1 MACAAALEAGH
12 REVAA
17 HAPDIDAV
25 VDVTYLDTEESSSDY
40 PETEIVARTSSRG
53 CVPNAILYVVGDA
66 GMRIA
71 SIQRDN
77 NPEYHRIVVR

>member
-1 MACAAALEAGH
+1 
-12 REVAA
+12 
-17 HAPDIDAV
+17 
-25 VDVTYLDTEESSSDY
+25 
-40 PETEIVARTSSRG
+40 VARTSSRG